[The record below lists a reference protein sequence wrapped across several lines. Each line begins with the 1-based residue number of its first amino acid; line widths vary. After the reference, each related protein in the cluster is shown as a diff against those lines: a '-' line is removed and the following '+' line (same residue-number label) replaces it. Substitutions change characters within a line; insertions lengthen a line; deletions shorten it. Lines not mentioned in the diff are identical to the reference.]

1 LGNHTKANDTNHTSD
16 FEIQREK
23 QFSIWRARFVF
34 SVVLLKIWQIFPLK
48 LKENSPIYTIFVPKQ
63 KFHNLFWSKNRKKLL
78 GKNPFY
84 RFIFFL
90 FVIL

>member
-1 LGNHTKANDTNHTSD
+1 MGNHTKANDTNHTSD

-48 LKENSPIYTIFVPKQ
+48 LKENSPIYTIFVPKTKISQFVLVKKQ
-63 KFHNLFWSKNRKKLL
+63 KKTVGEKS
-78 GKNPFY
+78 
-84 RFIFFL
+84 
-90 FVIL
+90 IL